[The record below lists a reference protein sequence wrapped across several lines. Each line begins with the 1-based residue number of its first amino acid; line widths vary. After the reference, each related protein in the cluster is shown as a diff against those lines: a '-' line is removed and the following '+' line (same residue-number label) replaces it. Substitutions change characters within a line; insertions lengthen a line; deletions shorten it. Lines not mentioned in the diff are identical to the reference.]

1 MGEERTHEVAGT
13 VFCGTRLPAEPPGN
27 PKPHAP
33 AALRPAVCR
42 GWSGIRRDSR
52 DRQTQAPSL
61 HGRQLSP
68 GQLASSGCG
77 ELPSA
82 GRGPA
87 HSLRSDGRKCVW
99 GAVGAS
105 GPAGPRGS
113 RARCGR
119 AGVWEDAVLPTR
131 MCGAT
136 PPKRFRGSSADSR
149 KGVKFGFRCLW
160 LSRFLPPEPLLLCLQ
175 TALFGACRGPRG
187 VRRGPRRPLAQRRG
201 HRGHRCH
208 HRRHWL
214 APRPLDSHAIT
225 RWVP

>member
-42 GWSGIRRDSR
+42 GWSGIRRLARPSDPGALLARKTAVSR
-52 DRQTQAPSL
+52 P
-61 HGRQLSP
+61 
-68 GQLASSGCG
+68 
-77 ELPSA
+77 A
-82 GRGPA
+82 GVFWMR
-87 HSLRSDGRKCVW
+87 
-99 GAVGAS
+99 GAS
-105 GPAGPRGS
+105 ICGAGASAQLEERWQEVCVGGCWRVRSCRPPRQPRS
-113 RARCGR
+113 AWT
-119 AGVWEDAVLPTR
+119 GVWEDAVLPTR

-201 HRGHRCH
+201 HRGRRCH

>member
-27 PKPHAP
+27 PKPHRQP
-33 AALRPAVCR
+33 RFALPSAVV
-42 GWSGIRRDSR
+42 GVGFADSC
-52 DRQTQAPSL
+52 DRQTQGPSS

-113 RARCGR
+113 RARRGR

-149 KGVKFGFRCLW
+149 KGVKFGFWCLW

-201 HRGHRCH
+201 HRGRRCH